1 MKTLRGLLQP
11 LIVTA
16 VVFSLVISASAGK
29 VQKQLIAESTIEAI
43 IKRGVLRVGVST
55 FVPWAMKD
63 KTGKF
68 VGFEIDVATRLAK
81 DTGVE
86 VEFIPTK
93 WDGIIPALLTGKFDV
108 IIGGMTIRPDR
119 NLKVNFTIPYDYSG
133 QTICAHR
140 KLAAGFERPEDFNRP
155 EVILGARL
163 GSTSVPAIKRVMPK
177 AEIRLFPDEPQLYQE
192 LLNGKLHGVV
202 ASLPTPAYQALK
214 YPDTLFAIT
223 EPFSRE
229 LIGFAVRKG
238 DFDTLNYFN
247 SWIRTVEAEGWLL
260 ERHNYWFNTREWESL
275 LSRRGARAMGH
286 SAGSKARREVGRD
299 EPDED

>member
-1 MKTLRGLLQP
+1 MKTLRGLLQA
-11 LIVTA
+11 LITTA
-16 VVFSLVISASAGK
+16 LVFSLAISASAGK
-29 VQKQLIAESTIEAI
+29 LQKQLVAESTIETI
-43 IKRGVLRVGVST
+43 IKRGSLRVGMST

-68 VGFEIDVATRLAK
+68 IGFEIEIATRLAK

-133 QTICAHR
+133 QTICAH
-140 KLAAGFERPEDFNRP
+140 KELAAGFKQPEDFNRP

-163 GSTSVPAIKRVMPK
+163 GSTSVPAIKRIMPK
-177 AEIRLFPDEPQLYQE
+177 AKLRLFSEEPQLYQE
-192 LLNGKLHGVV
+192 LLNGNLHGVV

-214 YPDTLFAIT
+214 YPDILFAIT

-229 LIGFAVRKG
+229 LIGFALRKG

-247 SWIRTVEAEGWLL
+247 SWIRSVEAEGWLQ
-260 ERHNYWFNTREWESL
+260 ERHNYWFNTKEWEQFI
-275 LSRRGARAMGH
+275 
-286 SAGSKARREVGRD
+286 K
-299 EPDED
+299 